1 MMRRGGSGVGGIEG
15 KGEGERG
22 RKKGGSEAGEVGRG
36 RGGGGSGRGGKRE
49 EVEKGDQGKGEK

>member
-22 RKKGGSEAGEVGRG
+22 RKKGGSEAGEVGRSRKG
-36 RGGGGSGRGGKRE
+36 RRG
-49 EVEKGDQGKGEK
+49 